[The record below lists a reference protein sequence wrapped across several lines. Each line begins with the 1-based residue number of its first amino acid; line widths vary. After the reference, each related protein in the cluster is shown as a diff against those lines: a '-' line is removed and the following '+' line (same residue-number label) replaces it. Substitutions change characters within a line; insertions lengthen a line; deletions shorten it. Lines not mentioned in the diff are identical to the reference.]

1 KFDVDGIHFDD
12 YFYPAGEQFADQDD
26 YDKYGEK
33 YSSIEDFRRANVN
46 KAIKAVNDV
55 IIDTKPEVVFSVSP
69 AANGDYNYNTL
80 FADVVKWTKE
90 GWVDII
96 IPQLYQE
103 IGNKYNDFRST
114 LNYWSQYNY
123 QVPLLIGHGYHK
135 FGDPSMPAAF
145 QSSDELV
152 RQFELTKRNDDV
164 VGNAL
169 YSARYIILN
178 KVGVTDKLAEIYSDP
193 AVIPFLGR
201 EVAAPPEQPKD
212 VRIEGNKLQW
222 IRPDK
227 DRSVVY
233 YFSDKDTEGKVLAI
247 TDQSNFF
254 ADKPGYYCVT
264 TLNEDNVE
272 SEPSTLVE
280 LN

>member
-1 KFDVDGIHFDD
+1 WMNPYRIDTRANSATTFADLHPSVKSEWVKKLDKIQIYNPALPEVRQRLTDIVKELLLKFDVDGIHSDD
-12 YFYPAGEQFADQDD
+12 YFYHAVEQFADQDE

-103 IGNKYNDFRST
+103 IGNKYNDFRSN

-123 QVPLLIGHGYHK
+123 QVPLMVGHGYHK

-145 QSSDELV
+145 QSSSELAK
-152 RQFELTKRNDDV
+152 QFELTRRN
-164 VGNAL
+164 N
-169 YSARYIILN
+169 
-178 KVGVTDKLAEIYSDP
+178 
-193 AVIPFLGR
+193 
-201 EVAAPPEQPKD
+201 
-212 VRIEGNKLQW
+212 
-222 IRPDK
+222 
-227 DRSVVY
+227 
-233 YFSDKDTEGKVLAI
+233 
-247 TDQSNFF
+247 
-254 ADKPGYYCVT
+254 
-264 TLNEDNVE
+264 
-272 SEPSTLVE
+272 
-280 LN
+280 